1 MARHQ
6 RINLSLP
13 PDVVEI
19 LDEQENMSQYTAE
32 AIRERA
38 ED

>member
-13 PDVVEI
+13 PDVVDT
-19 LDEQENMSQYTAE
+19 LDEKDNMSAFV
-32 AIRERA
+32 ADAVREY
-38 ED
+38 DG